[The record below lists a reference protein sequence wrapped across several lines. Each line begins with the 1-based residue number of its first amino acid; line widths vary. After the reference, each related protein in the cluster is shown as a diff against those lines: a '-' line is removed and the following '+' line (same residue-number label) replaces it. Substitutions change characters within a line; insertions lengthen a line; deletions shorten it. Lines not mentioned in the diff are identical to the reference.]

1 MIERYIL
8 DYLNERLSV
17 PAYMEE
23 PEKPL
28 KEYVLIDKIGS
39 SESDMIQSAVIAVQS
54 YGESLYRAA
63 LLNAE
68 VKELMRDSVV
78 LDAISRCR
86 LNSDYNYT
94 DTETKRY
101 RYQAVFDITYYEE

>member
-1 MIERYIL
+1 MIIEKFICT
-8 DYLNERLSV
+8 YLNERLSV

-23 PEKPL
+23 PKEPP

-39 SESDMIQSAVIAVQS
+39 SESNMIQSAVIAVQS

-78 LDAISRCR
+78 LDSISRCR

-101 RYQAVFDITYYEE
+101 RYQAVFDIVYYE

>member
-1 MIERYIL
+1 MMIEEIIL
-8 DYLNERLSV
+8 GYLSKSLDV

-23 PEKPL
+23 PEKPP
-28 KEYVLIDKIGS
+28 KEYLLIDKIGS
-39 SESDMIQSAVIAVQS
+39 SESNMIQSAVIAVQS
-54 YGESLYRAA
+54 YGEGLYRSA

-78 LDAISRCR
+78 LDSVSRCR

-101 RYQAVFDITYYEE
+101 RYQAVFDIVYYE